1 MGNCCCDAESPC
13 GSIEERSVLLKDD
26 SKTSC
31 AGERVVVG
39 TRGPEDDDDMRQS
52 RVVNTEE
59 EQQRCQ
65 NNERDP
71 KSTRGNG
78 HLQKENIQQAKASP
92 RAESATGE
100 QHDGKED
107 AAADRR
113 TLNQLQ
119 KDISTPDGQEGL
131 ATDVEP
137 KTEKEDPTT
146 VQEKVSGLVS
156 PAPES
161 AGPEN
166 LSHPETNT
174 PTEDNNTASG
184 SHAGSGLDAIGTEAK
199 PSEEFTQNNEV
210 LSEPNS
216 GAASIPAVSQ
226 ETNTAAP
233 SWRTLIREAAITAA
247 LEELQRSSDDSSL

>member
-31 AGERVVVG
+31 AERFQRCFCCCVPGLCSFCV
-39 TRGPEDDDDMRQS
+39 MSLRQS

-65 NNERDP
+65 NKEREP

-92 RAESATGE
+92 RAEGATGDE
-100 QHDGKED
+100 HDGKED
-107 AAADRR
+107 AAAERR
-113 TLNQLQ
+113 TLNQRQ
-119 KDISTPDGQEGL
+119 EDISTPDGQEGL

-146 VQEKVSGLVS
+146 VQEKVSGLVL

-174 PTEDNNTASG
+174 PSEDNNTASG
-184 SHAGSGLDAIGTEAK
+184 SHAGSGVDAIGTEAK
-199 PSEEFTQNNEV
+199 PLEEFTQNNEV
-210 LSEPNS
+210 LSEPNT
-216 GAASIPAVSQ
+216 GAASIPAVNQ

-233 SWRTLIREAAITAA
+233 SW
-247 LEELQRSSDDSSL
+247 